1 MFFQTLDDKNEC
13 VGVFVDGQLHFE
25 DLPTGLTKTWK
36 YASYLEDQDVEY
48 VSLYCLGKDLSE
60 ACPRHLKDDF
70 EKITNELKAFLVS
83 FQESKISLED
93 NCFFDLVPERFLLEY
108 CDIKNKITEY
118 VFETYPKP
126 ANYDF
131 LLSLAKAIEEISQRR
146 LEINIRCLDK
156 QLAEVRTRKFIKKL
170 SKNNKRICYNIA
182 GTKTGRLTTTKSS
195 FPILTLDKK
204 YRGVIVPKNDWLLE
218 LDFNAAELRTFLAL
232 SQVKQPDEDIHEWN
246 IKNVFCEDIDR
257 DVAKTKA
264 FAWLYNSKAKNEK
277 LEKVYK
283 RAEIMDKFW
292 DGENVNT
299 VFNRKMPASR
309 HHALNYIIQ
318 STSSDLFLR
327 RMVAI
332 NDRLR
337 GMNSFISFSI
347 HDSLVIDLDQNERH
361 ILSELVDIFENTDL
375 GNFKANVS
383 VGKNFAD
390 MRKIQ

>member
-36 YASYLEDQDVEY
+36 YVSYLEDQDVEY
-48 VSLYCLGKDLSE
+48 ASLYCLGKDLSE
-60 ACPRHLKDDF
+60 VCPGYLKDDF
-70 EKITNELKAFLVS
+70 EKTTSELKAFLVS

-108 CDIKNKITEY
+108 CDIKNKITEH

-131 LLSLAKAIEEISQRR
+131 LLSLAKTIDEISHRR

-156 QLAEVRTRKFIKKL
+156 QLASVRTRKFIKKL
-170 SKNNKRICYNIA
+170 SKNNKRVCYNIA

-246 IKNVFCEDIDR
+246 IKNAFCEDIDR
-257 DVAKTKA
+257 ATAKTKA
-264 FAWLYNSKAKNEK
+264 FAWLYNSKAKNAK

-283 RAEIMDKFW
+283 REEIMNKFW

-299 VFNRKMPASR
+299 IFNRKIEASK

-327 RMVAI
+327 RLVAV
-332 NDRLR
+332 NERLK
-337 GMNSFISFSI
+337 GMKSFIAFSI
-347 HDSLVIDLDQNERH
+347 HDSLVVDLDEAERH
-361 ILSELVDIFENTDL
+361 VLPELVDIFQSTDL

-383 VGKNFAD
+383 VGKNFAE

>member
-1 MFFQTLDDKNEC
+1 MFFQTLDNKSEC
-13 VGVFVDGQLHFE
+13 VGVFAEGKLHFD
-25 DLPTGLTKTWK
+25 DLPTNLTKTWK
-36 YASYLEDQDVEY
+36 YAPYLDDKDIEY
-48 VSLYCLGKDLSE
+48 ASLYCLGKDL
-60 ACPRHLKDDF
+60 ADVCPDDLKDDF

-108 CDIKNKITEY
+108 CDIKNKITEH
-118 VFETYPKP
+118 VFETYSRP

-131 LLSLAKAIEEISQRR
+131 LLSLAKTIDEISQRR

>member
-1 MFFQTLDDKNEC
+1 M
-13 VGVFVDGQLHFE
+13 
-25 DLPTGLTKTWK
+25 
-36 YASYLEDQDVEY
+36 
-48 VSLYCLGKDLSE
+48 
-60 ACPRHLKDDF
+60 
-70 EKITNELKAFLVS
+70 
-83 FQESKISLED
+83 
-93 NCFFDLVPERFLLEY
+93 
-108 CDIKNKITEY
+108 
-118 VFETYPKP
+118 
-126 ANYDF
+126 
-131 LLSLAKAIEEISQRR
+131 
-146 LEINIRCLDK
+146 
-156 QLAEVRTRKFIKKL
+156 
-170 SKNNKRICYNIA
+170 
-182 GTKTGRLTTTKSS
+182 
-195 FPILTLDKK
+195 
-204 YRGVIVPKNDWLLE
+204 
-218 LDFNAAELRTFLAL
+218 LAL
-232 SQVKQPDEDIHEWN
+232 SKVKHPDEDIHEWN